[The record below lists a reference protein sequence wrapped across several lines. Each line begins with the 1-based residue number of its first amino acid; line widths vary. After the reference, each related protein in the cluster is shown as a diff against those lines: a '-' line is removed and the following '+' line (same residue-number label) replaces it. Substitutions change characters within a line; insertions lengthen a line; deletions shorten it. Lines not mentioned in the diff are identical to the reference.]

1 MNNRVI
7 SLTKIFLKDL
17 TQNFKIFKNKKSK
30 SIKESNFFWM
40 IIIIA
45 VAVAYISYK
54 AIEVF
59 VSVGQPQIFLNVY
72 FIIFTIFL
80 LMQII
85 LTAMNVLFFSKDLE
99 YILPMPIS
107 STEILLAKYAVIII
121 MTYVSELLFMLIPMI
136 IYGMSTSVSLFYFII
151 MPIALLIFPIFF
163 VTFISILTI
172 LFMGL
177 FKIIKNKNMYQ
188 GIVVT
193 LLIYIVFAI
202 EMSTMTVFDEG
213 MSQNIN
219 EGNTS
224 VETVQEES
232 KIQEELEEEV
242 IKMYQN
248 MGKNYL
254 VVNPTVEILA
264 NSNNM
269 AIIII
274 NLGKL
279 ILYNVIA
286 LVLLVVIGQNRYL
299 KNILISTSAVS
310 RKKKNIKKRQI
321 TKIKKKGIARAYIG
335 KEFKQLLRNSTFFMQ
350 LILPIVIIFIAIA
363 IVGNVVIPLM
373 ESMVQS
379 DETVREALM
388 NVPFDT
394 TMLCIILCILQ
405 VLYSIPAISLTAI
418 SRQGKN
424 AIFMKYVPVSLYKQ
438 FLYKNVIQLVVN
450 FMVSIIVL
458 GIAYIW
464 IPNISFLQ
472 ILLVFLISMF
482 ISLINSFLMLL
493 VDLRRPQLNWDSEYE
508 ITKNSSNKIFQYT
521 FMIIMVLVYMY
532 LAKVLKEVDMNIAI
546 LIELGIFAI
555 AFFGINMFI
564 KKKINK
570 IFDKII

>member
-232 KIQEELEEEV
+232 KIQEELEEEA

-269 AIIII
+269 AIII

-450 FMVSIIVL
+450 FIVSIIVL